1 MTSSW
6 CANIITLIKETINSI
21 DFIEKYKY
29 SPEDFTRKSP
39 LDFPTLFSFI
49 TNLRRSSSQHELDE
63 FFRLINGNEL
73 PDIEVTGSAFYQAR
87 KKLNYQA
94 FCEVI
99 SLLCDAFYE
108 HSPWKTWLGFRLL
121 AIDGT
126 AIKVKEAD
134 DYSKQ
139 FFGLINNGSET
150 PYALARI
157 SQCYDVLNHITL
169 SAGIGP
175 NSIGEREMAL
185 EHLAAIEP
193 INDLILLDRGYP
205 GFCFFR
211 QLLSRGRQFCARAAV
226 GSWTSI
232 TKPFLDSGLTEQIID
247 YTPSKEINAECKGL
261 GLSCD
266 SMTLRLIRIELS
278 SGETEILITSLTD
291 CEKFSH
297 QLFKELYHLRW
308 PVEEAYKI
316 LKCRIEIENFSG
328 KSLLAIKQDFFANVL
343 MFDITSMLIAPI
355 DKKAECKSQTTTLDY
370 KVNRTEAFRKM
381 KNFGILMFFRKC
393 STNIIN
399 RLHKFF
405 MANLTAIR
413 KNRSFERKK
422 NVRKVKFA
430 FAYKP
435 MT

>member
-1 MTSSW
+1 MRSNR
-6 CANIITLIKETINSI
+6 CANVITLIKETINST

-49 TNLRRSSSQHELDE
+49 TNLLRSSNQHELDE

-73 PDIEVTGSAFYQAR
+73 PDLEVTGSAFSQAR

-99 SLLCDAFYE
+99 SILCHAFYQ
-108 HSPWKTWLGFRLL
+108 SDPWKTWLGFRLL

-126 AIKVKEAD
+126 AIKIKEAD
-134 DYSKQ
+134 DYCKQ
-139 FFGLINNGSET
+139 FFGFIDNGSET

-211 QLLSRGRQFCARAAV
+211 QLLNSRRQFCARAAV

-232 TKPFLDSGLTEQIID
+232 TKPFLESGLTERIVD
-247 YTPSKEINAECKGL
+247 YVPSKEIKAECKRL
-261 GLSCD
+261 NMSCD
-266 SMTLRLIRIELS
+266 PMTLRLIRIELS
-278 SGETEILITSLTD
+278 NGETEILITSLTD
-291 CEKFSH
+291 CEKFSY
-297 QLFKELYHLRW
+297 QLFQELYHLRW

-328 KSLLAIKQDFFANVL
+328 KSLLAIKQDFFANIL
-343 MFDITSMLIAPI
+343 MFNITSTLIAPI

-381 KNFGILMFFRKC
+381 KNFGILMFFRKSITC
-393 STNIIN
+393 IIN
-399 RLHKFF
+399 RLHKLF

-413 KNRSFERKK
+413 KNRTFERKK
-422 NVRKVKFA
+422 NGKKVKFA